1 MKKKSKGKLSGYIIL
16 VTFFVTVA
24 LIAIYKSF
32 PGVIPDKALGA
43 VPLFGVLV
51 EIIVLIFSKD
61 RTIRDDTR
69 KAMLFVGAWILIAIL
84 VLGTGVVLLLF
95 LLSEIPPLTTLWY
108 AALSVPFLLFFLV
121 LKCSKEK
128 INIFIESL
136 INKFFDSDPLD

>member
-1 MKKKSKGKLSGYIIL
+1 MEKKSKGKLSGYIIL
-16 VTFFVTVA
+16 VTFVVTVA

-43 VPLFGVLV
+43 VPLFGALV

-69 KAMLFVGAWILIAIL
+69 KTMLFIGAWIFIVLF
-84 VLGTGVVLLLF
+84 VLGAGFALMLF
-95 LLSEIPPLTTLWY
+95 LLSAIPPLTPLWY
-108 AALSVPFLLFFLV
+108 AALPVPFLLIILV

-128 INIFIESL
+128 INVFIESL
-136 INKFFDSDPLD
+136 ISKFFDSDHLD